1 MIGGQY
7 WLLKPLSNSTSA
19 TSTETAV
26 SSKVSSTK
34 TEEPEIEPKK
44 EQKAMEVEQ
53 NHSKAR
59 IRVVSQKQSAPEV
72 PGSDVEIRNL
82 YRFNPGKCL
91 KFKRFIKFV
100 RHT

>member
-7 WLLKPLSNSTSA
+7 WLLKPLSNSSSS

-44 EQKAMEVEQ
+44 EQKEVEQ
-53 NHSKAR
+53 NQSKAR
-59 IRVVSQKQSAPEV
+59 IRVVSQKQTAPEV

-82 YRFNPGKCL
+82 YRFNPGKFPKSL
-91 KFKRFIKFV
+91 AS
-100 RHT
+100 